1 MKIAILGATGFVGR
15 AVLQQA
21 IDEGYEINI
30 LVRNPAKLTTTSDK
44 VNIIQGS
51 LEDAEKVAETLAGCC
66 AVVNAA
72 GGVKGSDQYEAFL
85 NITKILVGAMK
96 LTGVKKLISI
106 NGSGTILPN
115 EYVGFK
121 RRFLSSIVG
130 IFLKHMKDAKK
141 AELQI
146 LLNEKDIDWVSV
158 RANLILK
165 KPATGQVIADD
176 QKMPGG
182 KITLPDLA
190 KFMLDQVQ
198 SDEWVHKAPFVAT
211 A

>member
-21 IDEGYEINI
+21 IEEGYDVKV
-30 LVRNPAKLTTTSDK
+30 LVRNPAKLAISSDK
-44 VNIIQGS
+44 IKVIQGS
-51 LEDAEKVAETLAGCC
+51 LEDKEKVEETLAGCS

-72 GGVKGSDQYEAFL
+72 GGVKGSDQYEAFIK
-85 NITKILVGAMK
+85 ITGILVNAMK
-96 LTGVKKLISI
+96 RVGIKKLVSI
-106 NGSGTILPN
+106 NGTGTILPN

-121 RRFLSSIVG
+121 RRFLSTIVG

-141 AELQI
+141 AEMRI
-146 LLNEKDIDWVSV
+146 LLKQTDIDWVSV

-165 KPATGQVIADD
+165 KPATGKVVADD

-190 KFMLDQVQ
+190 KFMLDQIDNDQ
-198 SDEWVHKAPFVAT
+198 WIHKAPFVAI